1 MDLNFYLHVLRKQWR
16 LVAGILLT
24 TVVAAALSSAL
35 MQREFRAETQLF
47 VSAHSSADASALM
60 QGGNFTQQR
69 VKSYADIVD
78 SPRVLQP
85 VIDEL
90 RLDMDALSLAR
101 QVTASAPLD
110 TVLINVA
117 VQHASPEE
125 AASIANAI
133 GRHFI
138 DTVTSLEQPESGE
151 PSPIRVS
158 VIRDAGVPDAPVT
171 PRVAVNLALGL
182 VIGTALGVGIAVL
195 REMLDTTV
203 KSRSPPSAPPPSARR
218 STRPARTA
226 RVPWSSPTPTP
237 PGPRPCARSAPT
249 CSSSTSTTRRG
260 SWCSPRHC
268 RVRAR
273 RPPRSTWRSR
283 CRWPACARF

>member
-1 MDLNFYLHVLRKQWR
+1 MDLNFYLHVLRKRWR
-16 LVAGILLT
+16 LVAGILLAA
-24 TVVAAALSSAL
+24 VVAAALSSAL

-90 RLDMDALSLAR
+90 RLDMDALELAR
-101 QVTASAPLD
+101 RVTASAPLD

-158 VIRDAGVPDAPVT
+158 A
-171 PRVAVNLALGL
+171 
-182 VIGTALGVGIAVL
+182 
-195 REMLDTTV
+195 
-203 KSRSPPSAPPPSARR
+203 
-218 STRPARTA
+218 
-226 RVPWSSPTPTP
+226 
-237 PGPRPCARSAPT
+237 
-249 CSSSTSTTRRG
+249 
-260 SWCSPRHC
+260 
-268 RVRAR
+268 
-273 RPPRSTWRSR
+273 
-283 CRWPACARF
+283 